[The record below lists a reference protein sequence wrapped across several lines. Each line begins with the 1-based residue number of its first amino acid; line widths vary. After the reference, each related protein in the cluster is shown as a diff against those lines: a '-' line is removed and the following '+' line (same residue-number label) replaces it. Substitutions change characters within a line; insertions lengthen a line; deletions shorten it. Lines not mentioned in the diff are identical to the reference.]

1 MGSSK
6 SASISQ
12 EPTVTPA
19 VAKDAQM
26 AQNMSEQQSQ
36 ARALRRGI
44 GATYTRFKPKKKE
57 RARRVFVFIQH
68 ACLQFID
75 R

>member
-12 EPTVTPA
+12 EPIVTPA

-26 AQNMSEQQSQ
+26 AQNMIGQQSQ

-44 GATYTRFKPKKKE
+44 GATYTRFNQ
-57 RARRVFVFIQH
+57 IQDNSTTG
-68 ACLQFID
+68 AKTTLG
-75 R
+75 